1 MSVFVCVMKV
11 KLPNQ
16 TTSKQLY
23 GMQKEE
29 FYLSKYEY
37 TFVHGGRLFDF
48 TVFLYMIGQEVM
60 KYKINQSYWVYFGKS
75 FI

>member
-11 KLPNQ
+11 KSPNQ

-29 FYLSKYEY
+29 FWLSKYEY

-48 TVFLYMIGQEVM
+48 TVFL
-60 KYKINQSYWVYFGKS
+60 VYDWTRS
-75 FI
+75 NEIQN